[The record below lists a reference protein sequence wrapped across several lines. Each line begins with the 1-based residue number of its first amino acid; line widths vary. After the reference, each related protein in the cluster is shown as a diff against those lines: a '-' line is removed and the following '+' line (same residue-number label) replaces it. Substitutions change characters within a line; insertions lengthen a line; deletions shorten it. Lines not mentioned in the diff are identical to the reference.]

1 MSWSGSFS
9 QNFVNPDNL
18 VQAEQEFDAFMDL
31 YQRIMTT
38 CRNKCIPPHYH
49 EPDLNKG
56 ESVCIDRCVFKYGAV
71 QKLLGKKMDEQ
82 AANNMGNIGSSGG
95 GIPSTL

>member
-1 MSWSGSFS
+1 MSWSGSWS

-18 VQAEQEFDAFMDL
+18 VQAESEVDAFMDL
-31 YQRIMTT
+31 MKRIMSS
-38 CRNKCIPPHYH
+38 CQEKCIPTNYH

-56 ESVCIDRCVFKYGAV
+56 ESVCIDRCVAKYFKV
-71 QKLLGKKMDEQ
+71 QQKLSNKMQENADRLSNLGS
-82 AANNMGNIGSSGG
+82 GGG